1 MEARLKIFTDRFT
14 NLTSSEI
21 QELASIFV
29 PLNVKKKDH
38 LFIEGEVLR
47 KMYFVNEGI
56 LRAYFLKDGVDYTTN
71 FVFGPSMF
79 SDMISV
85 RTQKP
90 TMMNVQLLNES
101 EVFETNFSNIEELA
115 LQNPR
120 ILFLFFK
127 LYEMLFF
134 LGTERQ
140 QSFIFDSPTERYL
153 KLFELRPKVIAEIP
167 QQYIASYLGI
177 KPETLSR
184 IKKKIF

>member
-1 MEARLKIFTDRFT
+1 
-14 NLTSSEI
+14 
-21 QELASIFV
+21 
-29 PLNVKKKDH
+29 
-38 LFIEGEVLR
+38 
-47 KMYFVNEGI
+47 
-56 LRAYFLKDGVDYTTN
+56 
-71 FVFGPSMF
+71 
-79 SDMISV
+79 
-85 RTQKP
+85 
-90 TMMNVQLLNES
+90 MMNVQLLNES